1 MSGIYSLSDPSGVV
15 RYVGQSKNPY
25 TRYMWHVQAAR
36 RGHRGRVY
44 NWIRSLL
51 AVSQEPSWSLLQDTT
66 GLSEEEVD
74 LAEVQ
79 WITHFHLQGV
89 DLTNC
94 TKGGR
99 GLHGMKHSEET
110 RAKIGKAHKGRVV
123 SAETRVLLSKS
134 RLGVKLT
141 PEHCKAISEGGKG
154 RRSTP
159 EQRAAISRRMR
170 GNKHSLGCRPTEE
183 QKDNQAER
191 FSGGKSPS
199 AHLTDEQAS
208 EMRVLYAAGSH
219 TQADLARLFGV
230 TSVTAHRVLQHKTYR
245 GGKRKSKKE

>member
-1 MSGIYSLSDPSGVV
+1 MSGIYSLSDPSGLV
-15 RYVGQSKNPY
+15 RYVGQSKDPY
-25 TRYMWHVQAAR
+25 TRFMWHVQAAR
-36 RGHRGRVY
+36 RGYKGRVY

-51 AVSQEPSWSLLQDTT
+51 AVGQEPSWSILQDTK
-66 GLSEEEVD
+66 GLSEDEID

-99 GLHGMKHSEET
+99 GLHGMRHSEET
-110 RAKIGKAHKGRVV
+110 KAKIGKAHKGRVV
-123 SAETRVLLSKS
+123 SVETRALLSKS
-134 RLGVKLT
+134 RLGVNLS

-154 RRSTP
+154 RQSTP
-159 EQRAAISRRMR
+159 DQRAAISRRMR
-170 GNKHSLGCRPTEE
+170 GNKHALGCKHTEE

-191 FSGGKSPS
+191 FSGGKSS
-199 AHLTDEQAS
+199 AAHLTDEQAG
-208 EMRVLYAAGSH
+208 EMRTMYASGAH

-230 TSVTAHRVLQHKTYR
+230 TKITAHRVLQHKTYR
-245 GGKRKSKKE
+245 GGRRKLQK